1 MPRYIYMQKLGV
13 PVFCMDG
20 QAVYPTT
27 KKKTKKAKRI
37 ENIPTYIHVRSRKEE
52 LNRLAESYG

>member
-1 MPRYIYMQKLGV
+1 MRINPMPRYIYLRKLGM
-13 PVFCMDG
+13 PVSCIYG
-20 QAVYPTT
+20 KAVYPT
-27 KKKTKKAKRI
+27 KKKT